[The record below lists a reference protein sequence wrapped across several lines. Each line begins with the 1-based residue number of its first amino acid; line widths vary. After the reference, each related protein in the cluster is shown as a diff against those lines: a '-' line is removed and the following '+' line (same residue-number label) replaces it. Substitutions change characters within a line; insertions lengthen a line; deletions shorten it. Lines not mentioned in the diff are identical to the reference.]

1 MGLHDELHMTAGD
14 SRTQHHGMNRL
25 LLTEASRQDQLSN
38 PFRESVSLRCFLTRT
53 FS

>member
-14 SRTQHHGMNRL
+14 SRTQNNGMNRL
-25 LLTEASRQDQLSN
+25 LLTGAPRQDQLSN
-38 PFRESVSLRCFLTRT
+38 PFRESASLKCFLTRT